1 MSAFMQAQQ
10 ARANQI
16 LRTFAAGVN
25 HAHTRDAQVKA
36 VIGVANEVERHA
48 NAIDPREATAVS
60 VLVDLVVE
68 LAQGVR
74 HIANIMD
81 ADDHPAPI
89 ILEGPQWPVSLMD
102 DEAAP

>member
-1 MSAFMQAQQ
+1 M
-10 ARANQI
+10 
-16 LRTFAAGVN
+16 T
-25 HAHTRDAQVKA
+25 DAQRDQLDSVLLICA
-36 VIGVANEVERHA
+36 EVERHA

-68 LAQGVR
+68 LAQGIR

-89 ILEGPQWPVSLMD
+89 IVEGPQWPVSLMD